1 MKTLLMKLWV
11 KSKTHKLAKKIF
23 KNNII
28 KGGLLLII
36 ASFLIFLTYEENIQ
50 DRDKE
55 LLSFIESTDKIFEYV
70 NVKDIIKILDNNNGV
85 ILFINDRKDINK
97 FLDLLYDKEKDIPIY
112 VCNVKNDELVLGLDQ
127 SKNVIVKQRASLNY
141 KKLIERL
148 GSYTENYFIKDEN
161 DVIETDYKRIITPM
175 VMFVKNGN
183 ILFSHYIID
192 EEELTDDELLDIYSK
207 GFELVEN

>member
-112 VCNVKNDELVLGLDQ
+112 VCNVKNDEIVLGLDQ

-175 VMFVKNGN
+175 AMFVKNGN